1 MGVARKVLTVSANL
15 IDLNHV
21 GLQLDWIARRLYWIQ
36 VREGGREG
44 GREELCVYCTFHYC
58 VIVFVLHAPPLSPP
72 TSSQSSRRK
81 IVSVST
87 VNIDSSSE
95 IVPFHDTDSDIID
108 LAIDSNNG

>member
-36 VREGGREG
+36 VREEGREG
-44 GREELCVYCTFHYC
+44 GRSHYWRFHYC
-58 VIVFVLHAPPLSPP
+58 VIVFILHAPPLSPP